1 MKKKNEFIIQK
12 IDENS
17 FDVGNNSSI
26 NQKRSTSKSSDN
38 KDYMLTNLS
47 EIDRQIMKLIQKRD
61 NLNLLNKSITSIE
74 NKSYEPTNIIDNKI
88 INSNKNKYI
97 NYILQIDQL
106 KKEESKISP
115 EKCKYNIF
123 ENNNNEMF
131 FLISNYYYKDI
142 CLNLKNNEM
151 NNGKNFIRKDKFK
164 NFNQNN
170 FENNS
175 NNYMSFHPYNNYP
188 NQISNSQQF
197 FTYNNFNQINEQ
209 AFQYNFPVNN
219 ITINNQTNFFITNNI
234 NNYNNYNYNLN
245 NKNNNIK
252 SKEKIEPSSFI
263 INLDNILKGIEKRTS
278 VMIRH
283 IPNKYTYKDLL
294 EEINTVCKNK
304 YDFFYLP
311 IDLVNNCNLG
321 YAFINFINPLH
332 IVYFYNIFKS
342 RKWLCFNSQK
352 ECDITFAKY
361 QGKNELTYNIEK
373 NIKNEDRKKMPIIF
387 EVKNPPNVDLFKKY
401 YEVIKK
407 FRPELLND
415 INWI

>member
-1 MKKKNEFIIQK
+1 M
-12 IDENS
+12 D
-17 FDVGNNSSI
+17 
-26 NQKRSTSKSSDN
+26 
-38 KDYMLTNLS
+38 
-47 EIDRQIMKLIQKRD
+47 
-61 NLNLLNKSITSIE
+61 
-74 NKSYEPTNIIDNKI
+74 IIDNKN
-88 INSNKNKYI
+88 INSYKNKDI
-97 NYILQIDQL
+97 NNILQIDQL
-106 KKEESKISP
+106 KKEDSKISP
-115 EKCKYNIF
+115 EKCKYNTLD
-123 ENNNNEMF
+123 NNNNEMF
-131 FLISNYYYKDI
+131 LLLSNYYKDI

-151 NNGKNFIRKDKFK
+151 NIGKNFIHKDKFK
-164 NFNQNN
+164 NFNKNN

-175 NNYMSFHPYNNYP
+175 KNYMSYHPYSNYR
-188 NQISNSQQF
+188 NQIINNQQL
-197 FTYNNFNQINEQ
+197 FTYNNFNQIKEQ
-209 AFQYNFPVNN
+209 TFQFNFPLNN

-234 NNYNNYNYNLN
+234 NNYNNYNYNYNLN
-245 NKNNNIK
+245 NKIINKK

-283 IPNKYTYKDLL
+283 IPNKYTYKNVL
-294 EEINTVCKNK
+294 EEINSVCENK

-311 IDLVNNCNLG
+311 VDLVNNCNLG

-387 EVKNPPNVDLFKKY
+387 EIRNPPNVDLFKKY
-401 YEVIKK
+401 YEVIKE